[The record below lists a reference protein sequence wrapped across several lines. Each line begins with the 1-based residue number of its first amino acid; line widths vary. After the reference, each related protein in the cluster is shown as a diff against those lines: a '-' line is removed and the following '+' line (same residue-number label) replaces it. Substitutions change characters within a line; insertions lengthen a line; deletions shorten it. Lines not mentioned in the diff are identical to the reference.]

1 MGKLSNEEKNGLY
14 IFLRYGLKLS
24 RKETKNAINYADTG
38 KALAL

>member
-24 RKETKNAINYADTG
+24 RKEPEK
-38 KALAL
+38 L